1 MRLLRKRIRG
11 FFALQA
17 IVLLLSLG
25 ASLVILLRAN
35 PGWRLYDRVVLISAY
50 CGLSLIFF
58 KAWATTRKRSPFRNR
73 WAMAASSISFG
84 GGTYF
89 FWVGHSSL
97 GLACRGLITI
107 IIGGIGFFI
116 FCQWPTWREGAAEPA
131 AESREELKDV
141 GEPVAE

>member
-25 ASLVILLRAN
+25 ASLVTRLRAN
-35 PGWRLYDRVVLISAY
+35 PGWFLYDRFILISAY
-50 CGLSLIFF
+50 CGLSLIFC

-73 WAMAASSISFG
+73 WAMAASSVSFG
-84 GGTYF
+84 GGVYF

-97 GLACRGLITI
+97 ALACRGLITI
-107 IIGGIGFFI
+107 LVGGIGFFI
-116 FCQWPTWREGAAEPA
+116 FCQGPAWREGATELA
-131 AESREELKDV
+131 ADSGEALKDA

>member
-25 ASLVILLRAN
+25 ASLVALLRAN
-35 PGWRLYDRVVLISAY
+35 PGWFLYDRVILICAY

-58 KAWATTRKRSPFRNR
+58 KAWATTRKKSQFRNR

-84 GGTYF
+84 GGVYF

-116 FCQWPTWREGAAEPA
+116 FCQGTTWREGAAQLPAGSCEELKGVGEPA
-131 AESREELKDV
+131 AE
-141 GEPVAE
+141 